1 VFLIVL
7 VLSVEMMVVGE
18 VVELVR
24 LVITVRLFMEYV
36 NRTSAPLI
44 VLEKNVV
51 QTVVVEPVVIAV

>member
-1 VFLIVL
+1 
-7 VLSVEMMVVGE
+7 MMVVGE

-24 LVITVRLFMEYV
+24 LVINVRLFMEYV